1 MDDYIMDDEM
11 YQRVREV
18 LGEYAHNWVFAA
30 EGPDGSF
37 YYDFSTPITGKALMC
52 HALAEMC
59 KVEAL
64 QGSVGVEYFVEE
76 EEDGDLG

>member
-1 MDDYIMDDEM
+1 MDDYIINEEM

-37 YYDFSTPITGKALMC
+37 YYDYSTPITGKALMAN
-52 HALAEMC
+52 ALSQMC
-59 KVEAL
+59 
-64 QGSVGVEYFVEE
+64 EE
-76 EEDGDLG
+76 EQYARLEVFSQPMEGDDVE